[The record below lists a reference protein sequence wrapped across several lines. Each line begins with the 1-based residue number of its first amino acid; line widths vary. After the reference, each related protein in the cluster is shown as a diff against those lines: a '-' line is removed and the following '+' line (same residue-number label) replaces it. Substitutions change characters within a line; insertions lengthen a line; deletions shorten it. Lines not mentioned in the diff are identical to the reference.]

1 MSRRTSAPSVLGVRR
16 KGYSRTNGRLA
27 PAATGISRAKNST
40 TRSAF
45 CVVSATG
52 WFPSTVVIPSTST
65 SGLASASMIAITSS

>member
-1 MSRRTSAPSVLGVRR
+1 MSRRTSALSVLGVRR
-16 KGYSRTNGRLA
+16 KGNSRTNRR
-27 PAATGISRAKNST
+27 PSNST

-45 CVVSATG
+45 SVVSATG

>member
-1 MSRRTSAPSVLGVRR
+1 MSRRTSASTVLGVRR
-16 KGYSRTNGRLA
+16 KGSSRTNGRLA

-45 CVVSATG
+45 SVVSTTG